1 MSAVVGRGTDSLTAA
16 REPNPVH
23 TESTALPMKQKM
35 NKTNLTIR
43 ITNEGRQILEESAR
57 RLGLNRSSFIE
68 LAIRTAAKQI
78 EHDYMLLETHQ

>member
-1 MSAVVGRGTDSLTAA
+1 M
-16 REPNPVH
+16 
-23 TESTALPMKQKM
+23 PMNQT
-35 NKTNLTIR
+35 NKKNLTIR
-43 ITNEGRQILEESAR
+43 ITDEARQILYESAR

>member
-1 MSAVVGRGTDSLTAA
+1 MNQT
-16 REPNPVH
+16 
-23 TESTALPMKQKM
+23 M

-43 ITNEGRQILEESAR
+43 ITDEARQILLESAY

-78 EHDYMLLETHQ
+78 EHAYQLLEPRE